1 MLSQTSKIAIKAVIF
16 LTSKSEEGETVNVK
30 EIAEF
35 INASEHTVGKALQL
49 LAKRDIIKSYKGP
62 NGGFFID
69 EIQRDQPIYDIVE
82 AIEGNSVFNGCGLGL
97 SQCSATHPCPIH
109 HEYKVVRDMIENIFR
124 EKKIKDLCEVVT
136 SGFAFLDG

>member
-1 MLSQTSKIAIKAVIF
+1 MLSQTSKIAIKAVIY
-16 LTSKSEEGETVNVK
+16 LCAKSEDGEMINVK
-30 EIAEF
+30 EIAES

-49 LAKRDIIKSYKGP
+49 LAKRDIINSYKGP

-69 EIQRDQPIYDIVE
+69 VNQREQPIYDIVE
-82 AIEGNSVFNGCGLGL
+82 TIEGTSVFCGCGLGL
-97 SQCSATHPCPIH
+97 SRCSATHPCPIH
-109 HEYKVVRDMIENIFR
+109 HDYKVVREMIEKIFR